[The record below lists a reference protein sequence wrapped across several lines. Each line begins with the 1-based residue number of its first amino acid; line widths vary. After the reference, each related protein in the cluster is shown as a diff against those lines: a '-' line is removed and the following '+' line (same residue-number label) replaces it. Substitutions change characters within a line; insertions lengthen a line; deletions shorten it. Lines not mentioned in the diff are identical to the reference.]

1 MLKFLRLLNQ
11 QLMIGEKS
19 ILLAASCCALLFM
32 TGKSVYAQENIL
44 RGGII
49 NAPTMLDRQRP
60 PSAFSGAD
68 PSFNQYE
75 SNIPESRLRQS
86 MPDVSQDMEDNRSS
100 DQLQSARPNAGALQS
115 IDLPSIED
123 VNRQF
128 DTWPQQDDTNA
139 FEADPVGT
147 NERGERARKI
157 SGIDGAAQ
165 RTNAREMRLQAY
177 GRFVLEE
184 PFAAQGIRVGRFILR
199 PTLEQGIK
207 ATSNADN
214 SNGGKSAVISQTALQ
229 FLLASDWQRHAVNLD
244 MRGSWDRSLSGQN
257 ISEPHL
263 LMNADI
269 RLDLTE
275 LDQLN
280 FKFGYEQRRES
291 ASDPNSIANVEKRP
305 FYRKL
310 NSSIGIERQQGLIFG
325 GVTAQFDYHT
335 YDKAYLDDGTV
346 VSQRDRDNLQ
356 SSLRLRGG
364 YELSASFKPFL
375 EAEIGRRSFQN
386 KYDRNGF
393 QRSGNEWALRAGVI
407 IDRGE
412 KLNGEVAIG
421 YLHEELDDAR
431 LKNMGGLSLKGTI
444 NWSPIRGTQ
453 IRLGTQTRTEI
464 STALYDN
471 GSIYYLSELE
481 IIHHLR
487 SNLTLNTKF
496 DLALRDYQ
504 SSSERDW
511 TIGAQIG
518 ATYWIN
524 RFVALDA
531 RLRYERLY
539 SDVDS
544 REYSAKSIYG
554 GIKLQR

>member
-1 MLKFLRLLNQ
+1 MVVKVLLSHKLLYSFYWRPIGSATRLTW
-11 QLMIGEKS
+11 IC
-19 ILLAASCCALLFM
+19 AA
-32 TGKSVYAQENIL
+32 
-44 RGGII
+44 
-49 NAPTMLDRQRP
+49 
-60 PSAFSGAD
+60 
-68 PSFNQYE
+68 
-75 SNIPESRLRQS
+75 
-86 MPDVSQDMEDNRSS
+86 
-100 DQLQSARPNAGALQS
+100 
-115 IDLPSIED
+115 
-123 VNRQF
+123 
-128 DTWPQQDDTNA
+128 
-139 FEADPVGT
+139 VGT
-147 NERGERARKI
+147 GH
-157 SGIDGAAQ
+157 S
-165 RTNAREMRLQAY
+165 
-177 GRFVLEE
+177 
-184 PFAAQGIRVGRFILR
+184 
-199 PTLEQGIK
+199 
-207 ATSNADN
+207 
-214 SNGGKSAVISQTALQ
+214 
-229 FLLASDWQRHAVNLD
+229 
-244 MRGSWDRSLSGQN
+244 
-257 ISEPHL
+257 
-263 LMNADI
+263 
-269 RLDLTE
+269 